1 MTSCARAASPAA
13 HASASVPLRMATP
26 GSAPAKKSG
35 QRFNILHSL
44 QRFNILHSLQRQHCY
59 LKCLIKHLQALG
71 LQELNALVCRQP
83 GERCDMAALNG
94 Q

>member
-1 MTSCARAASPAA
+1 VTSCARAASPAA

-35 QRFNILHSL
+35 